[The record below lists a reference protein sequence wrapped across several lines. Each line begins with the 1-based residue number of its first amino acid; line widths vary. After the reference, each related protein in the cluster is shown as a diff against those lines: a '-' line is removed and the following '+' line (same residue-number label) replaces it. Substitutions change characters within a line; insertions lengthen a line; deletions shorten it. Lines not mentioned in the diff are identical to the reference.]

1 MEWKEGERKG
11 DREKKKTREG
21 EGKKEKERDG
31 RSLFIPY
38 FHIAL

>member
-1 MEWKEGERKG
+1 MEWKEGEMMG
-11 DREKKKTREG
+11 DREKKTREG